1 MTENKIII
9 YPEKVNQLAK
19 EGSEIV
25 FKKEAEEA
33 LLTLLKMQ
41 EFIEK
46 TIEEVKVSII
56 KSGRYVDPDFKGVIG
71 EHVKAVY
78 RTFGTKYK
86 FKGNVKKI
94 PKKLESFL
102 NVKTTA
108 TVKSEEVDKYLKETG
123 KLPGMIEENPRVYTL
138 SLQKINEK

>member
-19 EGSEIV
+19 DGSSIV
-25 FKKEAEEA
+25 FKKEAEDA

-71 EHVKAVY
+71 EKVKAVY

-86 FKGNVKKI
+86 FKGNPEKI
-94 PKKLESFL
+94 PAKLKPFI
-102 NVKTTA
+102 TTKVSA
-108 TVKSEEVDKYLKETG
+108 TVNSKEVDQYLKEKG
-123 KLPGMIEENPRVYTL
+123 KLPGMIEENARTYTL
-138 SLQKINEK
+138 SLQKIDEK